1 MQKWRLLSSSRLSY
15 CADWLIVKKTTIT
28 LKTKQLNLKIQ
39 RSCDH
44 VVSYNTYISSPTW
57 LYPFYSIF
65 LSYWLIQQMIRKTK
79 IFISEVVAQRC
90 FVIKVFLEISQN
102 SQENTCARVS
112 FLIKLQALNLW
123 WMLLSFKRYFIVNKK
138 HALEISHFRSWVF
151 IIFKHKIIH
160 GNISKI
166 YWCNF

>member
-65 LSYWLIQQMIRKTK
+65 LSYWLIQQNDQK
-79 IFISEVVAQRC
+79 I
-90 FVIKVFLEISQN
+90 K
-102 SQENTCARVS
+102 
-112 FLIKLQALNLW
+112 NL
-123 WMLLSFKRYFIVNKK
+123 
-138 HALEISHFRSWVF
+138 HFRSSRPEVF
-151 IIFKHKIIH
+151 CEKRVLRNFSKFTGKHLCQSLFFNKAAGAAPLVDASII
-160 GNISKI
+160 
-166 YWCNF
+166 